1 MHTWASLKNS
11 FYLDAWFFDIA
22 TREQN
27 THRNAFNKS
36 IYGHVCSFVNLL
48 KIIVTLYSSAIIS
61 HWGIIIYLDTL
72 AFIWCMS
79 FEKIRMYEF
88 WNKILEIF
96 KSCYNVVNIF
106 MIFIFNFYTLCAL
119 MHLLTLIYFLVG
131 HHSDAKMHIRPTIHL
146 KKQLLKNPTILS
158 SLASVIYK
166 QEALHDKA
174 GCKLSWNV

>member
-61 HWGIIIYLDTL
+61 HWGIIIYLDTFHVTYMSL
-72 AFIWCMS
+72 GCMS
-79 FEKIRMYEF
+79 FEIKYWKFLSRATTL
-88 WNKILEIF
+88 WIF
-96 KSCYNVVNIF
+96 LWY
-106 MIFIFNFYTLCAL
+106 
-119 MHLLTLIYFLVG
+119 
-131 HHSDAKMHIRPTIHL
+131 
-146 KKQLLKNPTILS
+146 S
-158 SLASVIYK
+158 SLIFTPYVLWCTCWLWYIFLLAITAMQKCILGQQYI
-166 QEALHDKA
+166 
-174 GCKLSWNV
+174 